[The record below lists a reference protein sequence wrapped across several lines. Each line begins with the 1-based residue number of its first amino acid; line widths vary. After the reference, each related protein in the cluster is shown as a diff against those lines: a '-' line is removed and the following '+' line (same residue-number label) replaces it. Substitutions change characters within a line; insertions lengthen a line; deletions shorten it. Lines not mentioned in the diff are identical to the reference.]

1 DLAADLRELRRER
14 HGSHEHAWD
23 DRLTPAGAPR
33 ALERLTARGFAH
45 LVEDLDTYLCD
56 LGRAQ
61 IRGGL
66 HTFGTA
72 PEGVALVDLVFAILR
87 GPNGQVGSLTDAVAR
102 ACGIR
107 PATLRECQGVWP
119 EPTSPALALAATVTA
134 GQVRTAIDDLA
145 RRLLTGLEVHGF
157 AVDRV
162 PALIARTF
170 TEDASDN
177 ACSDLAYTLQ
187 FACRVLAP
195 SIARTSDEIRN
206 LLEGL
211 DGKYV
216 PAGPAGAPSR
226 GMAHTLPTG
235 RNFYTFDP
243 RALPT
248 RAACT
253 T

>member
-1 DLAADLRELRRER
+1 
-14 HGSHEHAWD
+14 
-23 DRLTPAGAPR
+23 
-33 ALERLTARGFAH
+33 
-45 LVEDLDTYLCD
+45 
-56 LGRAQ
+56 
-61 IRGGL
+61 
-66 HTFGTA
+66 
-72 PEGVALVDLVFAILR
+72 
-87 GPNGQVGSLTDAVAR
+87 
-102 ACGIR
+102 
-107 PATLRECQGVWP
+107 
-119 EPTSPALALAATVTA
+119 
-134 GQVRTAIDDLA
+134 
-145 RRLLTGLEVHGF
+145 
-157 AVDRV
+157 
-162 PALIARTF
+162 RTF

-177 ACSDLAYTLQ
+177 ACSDLTYTLQ

-206 LLEGL
+206 LLVGL

-253 T
+253 TGEALARQLLARHRLETGGWPENIAMSI